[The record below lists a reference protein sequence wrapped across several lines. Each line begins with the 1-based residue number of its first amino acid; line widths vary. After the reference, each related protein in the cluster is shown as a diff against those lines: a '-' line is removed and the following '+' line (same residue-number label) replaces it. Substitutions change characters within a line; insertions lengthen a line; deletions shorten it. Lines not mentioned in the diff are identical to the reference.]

1 MSNTEIERPEIVEYL
16 YQKFLILFTNSEVI
30 SLHNFSKLS
39 DNILLITHF
48 FSISFT
54 NHNSFGT
61 IWLNRSL
68 PYVVSIIFPS
78 YLTLTTALKSTAQA
92 S

>member
-39 DNILLITHF
+39 DKILLITHF
-48 FSISFT
+48 FNTSFT

-61 IWLNRSL
+61 IWLNKSL
-68 PYVVSIIFPS
+68 
-78 YLTLTTALKSTAQA
+78 Q
-92 S
+92 